1 MNFSIIYILFFI
13 LSSCVS
19 IERDIYFRNKDSNDG
34 KNISSTRPG
43 SNFLYS
49 PVKVTNQYDRS
60 INISISNYAEGSYLW
75 GFIIPVIPVFFL
87 PQMKF
92 SLDKNEHLKIRC
104 QVGAHFGPPYL
115 KKWEHAGSRELYVL
129 NDKGLEL
136 SEKIKNSKDSCASVS
151 ISLADGKN
159 ILPISTEIDDKSM
172 ISILTFDVPAGS
184 LSEFSINV
192 SEIKISTG
200 EKIKTNVKFN
210 AVIEDWTRYYL
221 VPVAP

>member
-1 MNFSIIYILFFI
+1 MLFFL

-19 IERDIYFRNKDSNDG
+19 IERDIYFKNKDSKDE
-34 KNISSTRPG
+34 KNISSSRPG
-43 SNFLYS
+43 TNFVYF
-49 PVKVTNQYDRS
+49 PVKVTNQYDRN
-60 INISISNYAEGSYLW
+60 INVSISNYAEGSYLW

-92 SLDKNEHLKIRC
+92 SLDKNERFKIRC
-104 QVGAHFGPPYL
+104 QVGAHFGPQYL
-115 KKWEHAGSRELYVL
+115 KKWEHAGSRDLYVL
-129 NDKGLEL
+129 NNEGLEL
-136 SEKIKNSKDSCASVS
+136 SEKIKNTKDSCASVS
-151 ISLADGKN
+151 ISLPDGKN

-172 ISILTFDVPAGS
+172 ISVLTFDVPAAS
-184 LSEFSINV
+184 LSEFYISV
-192 SEIKISTG
+192 SEIKLSTG